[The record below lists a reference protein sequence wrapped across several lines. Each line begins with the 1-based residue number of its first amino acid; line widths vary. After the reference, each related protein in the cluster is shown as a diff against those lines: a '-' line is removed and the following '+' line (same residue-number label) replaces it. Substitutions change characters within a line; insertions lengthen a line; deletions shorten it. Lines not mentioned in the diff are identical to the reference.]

1 MFLSLSSLVLAS
13 AVEPVVREW
22 HLTGG
27 QVAWQVSV
35 IMFFVLLNGFF
46 VAAEFAIVKV
56 RDSQLQEEI
65 DDGNNAARFSRTI
78 TRHLDAYLSATQ
90 LGITLASI
98 ALGMLGEPYLSHM
111 LQPLLF
117 KLGFTSE
124 AMVRG
129 IGWGAGFAIITFL
142 HVVLGELT
150 PKSLAIRKALGTT
163 LLISRPLH
171 LFYVVLKPAIFLLNG
186 TANWILKAAFKVDPV
201 GESERVHSEEELKHI
216 ISESQRSEEVT
227 ETEKHIVLNALA
239 LNDRAVRD
247 VMTPRNDVICLD
259 VAESFENNLK
269 IAVESKHT
277 RFPLVEGHLDNTIG
291 LVHIKDLLRLVHEG
305 SDRNL
310 RRIKRELLLVPEM
323 MPIDK
328 LLKYFLD
335 KHAHLALAVDE
346 YGGGVGIV
354 TLDNVVEEIVGDIQD
369 EFDLPAKPEFRK
381 INEEEFEVEG
391 MLNLYELNE
400 LTDLDLESDEVTTI
414 GGYVT
419 HELGHFPKQGEKLR
433 IEHYEVTATKV
444 EARRVAQLHFRQVE
458 KPPVDEDDDLNER
471 NDRNERIER
480 QEKAQQSAKVEA

>member
-1 MFLSLSSLVLAS
+1 MIITLSNFVLAS
-13 AVEPVVREW
+13 AAEPVVREW
-22 HLTGG
+22 HLTAG
-27 QVAWQVSV
+27 QVLWQISV

-65 DDGNNAARFSRTI
+65 DEGNKGARFARSV
-78 TRHLDAYLSATQ
+78 TRHMDAYLSATQ

-98 ALGMLGEPYLSHM
+98 ALGMLGEPYLSQM

-117 KLGFTSE
+117 KVGLVNES
-124 AMVRG
+124 VIKG

-150 PKSLAIRKALGTT
+150 PKSLAIRKALGTA

-171 LFYVVLKPAIFLLNG
+171 MFYVVLKPAIFLLNG
-186 TANWILKAAFKVDPV
+186 TANWILKMVFKVDPV
-201 GESERVHSEEELKHI
+201 AEGERVHSEEELKHI
-216 ISESQRSEEVT
+216 VAESQRSEEVT

-247 VMTPRNDVICLD
+247 VMTPRKDVISLD
-259 VAESFENNLK
+259 VDEPFEANLK

-277 RFPLVEGHLDNTIG
+277 RFPLVEGHLDHTIG
-291 LVHIKDLLRLVHEG
+291 LVHIKDILRLVHEG
-305 SDRNL
+305 GKEGRDL

-328 LLKYFLD
+328 LLKFFLE

-369 EFDLPAKPEFRK
+369 EFDLPTKPEFRR
-381 INEEEFEVEG
+381 INSEEFEVEG
-391 MLNLYELNE
+391 MLNLYELND
-400 LTDLDLESDEVTTI
+400 LTDLELESDEVTTI

-419 HELGHFPKQGEKLR
+419 HFLGHFPKQGETLR

-444 EARRVAQLHFRQVE
+444 EARRVAQLHFKRVERPPLDEEAQEEFDKAAEAMESARQ
-458 KPPVDEDDDLNER
+458 
-471 NDRNERIER
+471 
-480 QEKAQQSAKVEA
+480 